1 MLSSVQRKLR
11 MGGMAVIGGEQ
22 AGILERLE
30 KRFE

>member
-1 MLSSVQRKLR
+1 MLSSVQRELR
-11 MGGMAVIGGEQ
+11 MGGMAVIGVEQ